1 MLEIEY
7 ISELV
12 LDRKLSSNDQMRIH
26 SAIRASDYYSGL
38 VKLDDIRKYECI
50 LKEDLKELINLYVS
64 YTNPELFE
72 LYGIMPELCCRTI
85 SFSIGII
92 NLGNC
97 KPQNYYTE
105 DFGSDPFSPT
115 KFDNITVNIV
125 NYVSFRD
132 SEEKPLLI
140 SSYCSNTKLGNWI
153 SSNIDKDPRIRKI
166 VSRIRA
172 MQYSI
177 VRLRYRM
184 NNDKIRDLYLAGSG
198 YYNSD
203 GAIQLPN
210 HFEDKFKNRKN
221 FQTYRDVFE
230 FDEDLFI
237 FLCNIHRV
245 SYLKRHEVKK
255 PNKEIDNLESDIKK
269 LKKLLDQ

>member
-7 ISELV
+7 ISEQV
-12 LDRKLSSNDQMRIH
+12 LNRKLSSDDRMRIH
-26 SAIRASDYYSGL
+26 SAIRASDYYSGS
-38 VKLDDIRKYECI
+38 VKVDDIQKYECI

-72 LYGIMPELCCRTI
+72 LCGIMPELCCRTI
-85 SFSIGII
+85 SYSIGII

-115 KFDNITVNIV
+115 KFDNIIAKTVNH
-125 NYVSFRD
+125 VSFRD
-132 SEEKPLLI
+132 SKEKPLLI
-140 SSYCSNTKLGNWI
+140 SRYFSNTKFNNWI

-172 MQYSI
+172 IQYTI
-177 VRLRYRM
+177 VRLRYRK
-184 NNDKIRDLYLAGSG
+184 NNEKIRDLYLAESG

-203 GAIQLPN
+203 GTIQLPN
-210 HFEDKFKNRKN
+210 QFEDKFKNRKN

-237 FLCNIHRV
+237 SLCNIHRV

-255 PNKEIDNLESDIKK
+255 PNEEIDNLESDIKK
-269 LKKLLDQ
+269 LKKLLG

>member
-72 LYGIMPELCCRTI
+72 LCGIMPELCCRTI

-172 MQYSI
+172 IQYSI

-184 NNDKIRDLYLAGSG
+184 NNDKIRDLYLAESG

-203 GAIQLPN
+203 GTIQLPN
-210 HFEDKFKNRKN
+210 QFEDKFKNRKN

-230 FDEDLFI
+230 FDKDLFI

-245 SYLKRHEVKK
+245 SYLKRYKVKK
-255 PNKEIDNLESDIKK
+255 PNEEIDNLESDIKK
-269 LKKLLDQ
+269 LKKLLG

>member
-72 LYGIMPELCCRTI
+72 LCGIMPELCCRTI

-97 KPQNYYTE
+97 KPKNYYTE

-115 KFDNITVNIV
+115 KFDNITANAVNH
-125 NYVSFRD
+125 VSFRN
-132 SEEKPLLI
+132 SKEKPLLI
-140 SSYCSNTKLGNWI
+140 SRCSNTKFNNWI

-166 VSRIRA
+166 VGRIRA
-172 MQYSI
+172 IQYAI
-177 VRLRYRM
+177 VRLRYRK
-184 NNDKIRDLYLAGSG
+184 NNEKIRDLYLAESG
-198 YYNSD
+198 YYYGD
-203 GAIQLPN
+203 GTIQLPN
-210 HFEDKFKNRKN
+210 QFEDKFKNRKN

-237 FLCNIHRV
+237 FLCYIHGV

-255 PNKEIDNLESDIKK
+255 PNEGIDNLESDIKK
-269 LKKLLDQ
+269 LKKLLG